1 MALDLDDLTMC
12 FAGFRVDPTTTSN
25 RDDLLELVDAGVANG
40 FRGAS
45 FWAFLA
51 DPLAKS
57 GLPPKEMARVC
68 GDHGM
73 QIRMVE
79 ALTEWTSADR
89 SAIDAAALPL
99 FALARDLG
107 AEEILTVTMDAAA
120 IDVDRAAAGFA
131 YACDLAARDGLRLS
145 IEFLP
150 WSAIP
155 TLAVA
160 WQIVER
166 AGRPNGGLVL
176 DTWHWQ
182 RQPGGPDHATLRTI
196 PGERI
201 RMLQVNDASAEP
213 FDDLLAETMAHRLLP
228 GDGVVDY
235 RALCASLEAIG
246 AEPNVA
252 PEIFNPELAAIGPA
266 ALAKRVAE
274 ATRQVLSA

>member
-12 FAGFRVDPTTTSN
+12 FAGFRVDPTTCD
-25 RDDLLELVDAGVANG
+25 RDGLVEMVDAGVENG

-45 FWAFLA
+45 LWALLIG
-51 DPLAKS
+51 PLAAA
-57 GLPPKEMARVC
+57 GLAPKDIARVC

-79 ALTEWTSADR
+79 ALTEWTSGDR
-89 SAIDAAALPL
+89 AAIDKAALPL

-107 AEEILTVTMDAAA
+107 AEEILTVTMDGGDL
-120 IDVDRAAAGFA
+120 DVDRAASGFA
-131 YACDLAARDGLRLS
+131 YACDLAARDGLRLA

-150 WSAIP
+150 WSAVP
-155 TLAVA
+155 TIAVA

-166 AGRPNGGLVL
+166 AGRHNGGLVL

-182 RQPGGPDHATLRTI
+182 RQPGGPDHETLRRI

-201 RMLQVNDASAEP
+201 HMLQVNDAAP
-213 FDDLLAETMAHRLLP
+213 VPLDDVLAETMAHRLLP
-228 GDGVVDY
+228 GEGAVDFVTL
-235 RALCASLEAIG
+235 RASLDAIG

-252 PEIFNPELAAIGPA
+252 PEIFNPVLAGLGPAELAR
-266 ALAKRVAE
+266 RVAA
-274 ATRQVLSA
+274 ATRHVLGA